1 MKRIAILMKEN
12 YMIKKSHCL
21 RKTIRSLLLCFLVII
36 SLLGLFLRF
45 NMRSLG
51 KPQRII
57 VFPVYAEEILLEL
70 IDKDRI
76 IYVGHEYFENG
87 SIFSPTMPLT
97 RSKPGSVWQNCDVE
111 ELIHLHPDLIIL
123 DDGVRPLSFSTNI
136 EKEGIQIIYVH
147 QPRSVQDIYENIRI
161 LGEAVG
167 ESQRADSMIANMNC
181 QLDTIEKTLSQSPQ
195 IQVPLKTVYYDHW
208 QNSFSIIAEKSGLL
222 NYYNY
227 ETDYAEINS
236 KEIAKW
242 NPDVIFFNPIWIDTD
257 GSIVLISE
265 EYAEEIKNKILLDP
279 LLSKTT
285 AVTSDRVF
293 PLYPHRSQFII
304 QDITNV
310 LQLIYNYD
318 WPLHMGTILCADE

>member
-1 MKRIAILMKEN
+1 M
-12 YMIKKSHCL
+12 
-21 RKTIRSLLLCFLVII
+21 
-36 SLLGLFLRF
+36 
-45 NMRSLG
+45 
-51 KPQRII
+51 
-57 VFPVYAEEILLEL
+57 
-70 IDKDRI
+70 
-76 IYVGHEYFENG
+76 
-87 SIFSPTMPLT
+87 
-97 RSKPGSVWQNCDVE
+97 
-111 ELIHLHPDLIIL
+111 
-123 DDGVRPLSFSTNI
+123 
-136 EKEGIQIIYVH
+136 
-147 QPRSVQDIYENIRI
+147 
-161 LGEAVG
+161 
-167 ESQRADSMIANMNC
+167 
-181 QLDTIEKTLSQSPQ
+181 SQSPQ
-195 IQVPLKTVYYDHW
+195 IQVPLKTVYYDYW